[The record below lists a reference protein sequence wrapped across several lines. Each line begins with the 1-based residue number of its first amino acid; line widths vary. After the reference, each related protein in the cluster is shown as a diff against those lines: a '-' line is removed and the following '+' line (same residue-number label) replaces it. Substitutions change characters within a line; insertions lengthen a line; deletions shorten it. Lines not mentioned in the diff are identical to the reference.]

1 MPNPIATLL
10 MTRPERSARQFVQA
24 LGPLPDGFEVI
35 YSPLIDIKTTGPLPD
50 LDGIGGVVF
59 SSKNGVAAWRDL
71 GGPVVD
77 ICYTVGD
84 ATAEAARQIGFT
96 PISASGAADDLVA
109 HIIDDAP
116 TVRLLHIHGTHTR
129 GEITERL
136 TAAGIPTESATI
148 YDQPLLPLSDQA
160 KTALA
165 GNRPV
170 ILPLFSPRTAAQFV
184 AEANA
189 KAPIL
194 VGALSNSVA
203 KPLETKNYMS
213 LVIADQPNS
222 PSMIC
227 SVARLIDQ
235 AQKLEGRSTGH

>member
-1 MPNPIATLL
+1 MPNPIATIL

-24 LGPLPDGFEVI
+24 LGPLPDGFEVVH
-35 YSPLIDIKTTGPLPD
+35 SPLIDIKTTGPLPD
-50 LDGIGGVVF
+50 LERIGGVVF

-77 ICYTVGD
+77 TCYTIGD
-84 ATAEAARQIGFT
+84 ATADAAREIGFN

-109 HIIDDAP
+109 HIIKDRP
-116 TVRLLHIHGTHTR
+116 TVRLMHIHGTHTR
-129 GEITERL
+129 GEIAKRL
-136 TAAGIPTESATI
+136 SVAGIPTDNATI
-148 YDQPLLPLSDQA
+148 YDQPLLPLSDRA
-160 KTALA
+160 KTVLA

-184 AEANA
+184 AEAAPNA
-189 KAPIL
+189 PVL
-194 VGALSNSVA
+194 VAALSESVA
-203 KPLETKNYMS
+203 KPLENINFTS
-213 LVIADQPNS
+213 LVIAEEPNS

-235 AQKLEGRSTGH
+235 AQKLEGRST